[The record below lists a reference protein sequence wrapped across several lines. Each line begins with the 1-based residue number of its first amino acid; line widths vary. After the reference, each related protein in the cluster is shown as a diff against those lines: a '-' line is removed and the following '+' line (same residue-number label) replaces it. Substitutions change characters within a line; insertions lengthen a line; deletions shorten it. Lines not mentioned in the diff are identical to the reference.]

1 MNTKIK
7 WSIVIILS
15 AFLGWYFLIKQSDYI
30 ISFKAKTA
38 TGTISQGVQEWAF
51 NQNKAGKE
59 VVTILE
65 KKGYEN
71 LKLEFS
77 KGNHKVE
84 YNWEINPINDST
96 SEVSIGIKE
105 LGHSFYN
112 RLTAPFIATPFK
124 KDQINKITDFKNGLE
139 QHLKAFKVKV
149 EGEGSSKSDFVAY
162 IKLTSIMSEKAQT
175 MIGNDGYIT
184 GYLQKNNIKIIGHP
198 YVEVLNWDR
207 DKETLEF
214 NYCFP
219 VPKTAIQTPD
229 TRVKFKTIPAI
240 KGLKATYYGNF
251 RTSDRAWFA
260 IIDYAKRN
268 NIEIENK
275 VLENFLANPFNGG
288 NELEWETKII
298 IPFASKQ

>member
-1 MNTKIK
+1 MNAKIK

-15 AFLGWYFLIKQSDYI
+15 ALLGWYFLIKQSDYI

-51 NQNKAGKE
+51 NQNRVGKE
-59 VVTILE
+59 TVAILE
-65 KKGYEN
+65 KKEYEQ
-71 LKLEFS
+71 LKIEFS
-77 KGNHKVE
+77 KGDRKVE
-84 YNWEINPINDST
+84 YNWEINAINDST

-112 RLTAPFIATPFK
+112 RLTAPFIETPFK
-124 KDQINKITDFKNGLE
+124 KEQIARVTDFKNGLE

-149 EGEGSSKSDFVAY
+149 EGEGSSKSDYVAY

-175 MIGNDGYIT
+175 MISNDGYIT
-184 GYLQKNNIKIIGHP
+184 GYLQKNNIKIIGKP
-198 YVEVLNWDR
+198 YVEVTNWNR

-219 VPKTAIQTPD
+219 VSKQAIQVPD
-229 TRVKFKTIPAI
+229 AKVKFKAIPSI

-260 IIDYAKRN
+260 LIDYAKRN
-268 NIEIENK
+268 QINLENR

-298 IPFASKQ
+298 IPFASK

>member
-15 AFLGWYFLIKQSDYI
+15 TFLGWYFLLKQSDYI

-38 TGTISQGVQEWAF
+38 TGTISQGVQEWAS
-51 NQNKAGKE
+51 NQKKVGIE
-59 VVTILE
+59 QVTILE
-65 KKGYEN
+65 KKGYEQ

-77 KGNHKVE
+77 KGDRKVE

-96 SEVSIGIKE
+96 TEVSIGIKE
-105 LGHSFYN
+105 LGHSLYN
-112 RLTAPFIATPFK
+112 RLTAPFVETPFK
-124 KDQINKITDFKNGLE
+124 KEQIARVTDFKNGLE

-149 EGEGSSKSDFVAY
+149 EGEGSSKSDYVAY

-175 MIGNDGYIT
+175 MISNDGYIT
-184 GYLQKNNIKIIGHP
+184 GYLQKNNIKIIGKP
-198 YVEVLNWDR
+198 YVEVTNWDR
-207 DKETLEF
+207 EKETLDF

-219 VPKTAIQTPD
+219 ISKQAIQVPD
-229 TRVKFKTIPAI
+229 TKVKFKTIPSI

-268 NIEIENK
+268 QINLENR

-298 IPFASKQ
+298 IPFASK